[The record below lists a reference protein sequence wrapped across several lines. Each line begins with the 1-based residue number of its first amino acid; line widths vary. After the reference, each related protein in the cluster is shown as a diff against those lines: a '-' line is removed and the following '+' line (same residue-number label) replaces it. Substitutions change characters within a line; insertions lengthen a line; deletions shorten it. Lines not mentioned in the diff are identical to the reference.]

1 MRTPFI
7 ILLLPLLGTTTHAQ
21 DREIITWEKRHL
33 DGTFYSEGAGHGD
46 FNKDG
51 SIDIVS
57 GPFIW
62 LGPAFE
68 QKLEFYE
75 AKPVDPKGYSQN
87 FFSFGHD
94 FNGDTWPDVLV
105 LGFPGNDSRWY
116 ENPQGKKGHWPVHE
130 AMAQTDNESPNFTDL
145 TGDGNPEIVCQVNG
159 RLGYASPD
167 PSNPTAPFVW
177 HPISPPN
184 AVGGKFSH
192 GLGVGDVNKDGR
204 LDVLEKERWWEQPE
218 SLKEDPE
225 WKSHRF
231 ALATPGGAQM
241 YADDFDGDG
250 DNDIITSLAAHG
262 YGLAWYENVDG
273 KLNQRLIVGQDPL
286 DNNYGVSFSQM
297 HGIALADIDGDGV
310 KDLVTGKRYWAHG
323 GKDPG
328 GTDPAVVYWFR
339 TVRDEEGGVDFVPYK
354 IDDDSGVGTEVKTVD
369 LNADGLL
376 DILAGNKKGTFIH
389 YQKREKVDEETW
401 KNAQPMKAFID
412 GIKPQ
417 ETYEEGSPPDKAAG
431 AMTLPKGFSASLL
444 ASEPQLTQPI
454 TFCFDARGRIWVAE
468 AHNYPF
474 PARTD
479 EDGKDRIVI
488 FEDADGNGTYE
499 THKVFAE
506 GLSLISG
513 MEVGFGGV
521 WVGAAPY
528 LMFIPDRDGD
538 DIPDSEP
545 KVLLDGWGVEDT
557 HETLNSFSWGPDGWL
572 YGLHGVF
579 TYSHVG
585 KPGTPKE
592 DRPLLTCGV
601 WRYHPTHHEFEI
613 FSNGTSNPWGLDFDE
628 YGQAFISACVIPH
641 LWHMIQGAYYERQG
655 GQHTRKHLYDLLG
668 TTAKHRH
675 FSGNVAEHAHWGHTP
690 RADIMSNEVS
700 ARGGGHAHCGLTI
713 YRGDNFPDR
722 YRDALLMFNLHGHRI
737 NWDHVQ
743 RKGAGYEGNR
753 RPDFLFANDH
763 WFIGTH
769 LDYGP
774 DGALYFTDWQ
784 DDTTCHRQSDLEW
797 DRSNGRLF
805 RVHYGEHQPTKVD
818 LTKATD
824 LELADLQTHKN
835 EWFAR
840 TARRLLQERASS
852 TTSAPAAINTLRQ
865 LVRSHAEVPVQ
876 LRALWTLHGMKATG
890 DLLEELVVSETV
902 DEHVRAW
909 AIRLLGER
917 IDQLDSDTKAIL
929 TKRARSETSPFVR
942 RHLASLLQRLPQED
956 AWPIAEKL
964 VMHGADAKDQV
975 IPQLL
980 WYGIEPLVARN
991 PARGFALAKA
1001 TRIPKL
1007 REYVIRRVSAIPG
1020 GYESALA
1027 HVDDATVA
1035 ATVVSA
1041 LAAQLKG
1048 EASVPMPESWPK
1060 VYELLKDSPKPE
1072 VKTALLTLAGK
1083 FGDKRLLPE
1092 FRKLLTDD
1100 QQPEG
1105 LRLASL
1111 SMLRDANDIEVV
1123 PILHS
1128 LIRGPASPLRNPAIA
1143 TLSTLQ
1149 QDDSASVII
1158 QAYPKL
1164 TLAEKANAITTLTS
1178 RAASA
1183 QALLQAIASGKLPR
1197 GDLSVAGARQ
1207 ILQFKDD
1214 KLAKSLEEHWGSFKP
1229 VSEDK
1234 ATAMKHWHS
1243 KLTPE
1248 SLGQANLGNGRRVYN
1263 QTCYACHQLFGQG
1276 VALGPDITGANRSDL
1291 NYLLEN
1297 ILDPNALVPLD
1308 YQLIIFTRKDGS
1320 VVSGTIRQESATAF
1334 TVALP
1339 GGTETTLAKADIAE
1353 QETLPQSLMPEGI
1366 LDALSDR
1373 DARDLIAY
1381 LQSDKQVRL
1390 AQEGEVIIE
1399 GEALAILAKT
1409 GNVAPQGMQS
1419 YVADEWSGDTHL
1431 WWTGAR
1437 PGDTLAL
1444 GFEVPK
1450 AGKYRLAT
1458 VLTKAVDYGKA
1469 RIALDEETNFILDEV
1484 NLYDTQVVTTGELS
1498 LGDHTLTAG
1507 KHRLIFNILGKDPK
1521 AAPGYMVGID
1531 YLQLV
1536 PVP

>member
-805 RVHYGEHQPTKVD
+805 RVHYGEHQPT
-818 LTKATD
+818 
-824 LELADLQTHKN
+824 
-835 EWFAR
+835 
-840 TARRLLQERASS
+840 
-852 TTSAPAAINTLRQ
+852 
-865 LVRSHAEVPVQ
+865 
-876 LRALWTLHGMKATG
+876 
-890 DLLEELVVSETV
+890 
-902 DEHVRAW
+902 
-909 AIRLLGER
+909 
-917 IDQLDSDTKAIL
+917 
-929 TKRARSETSPFVR
+929 
-942 RHLASLLQRLPQED
+942 
-956 AWPIAEKL
+956 
-964 VMHGADAKDQV
+964 
-975 IPQLL
+975 
-980 WYGIEPLVARN
+980 
-991 PARGFALAKA
+991 
-1001 TRIPKL
+1001 
-1007 REYVIRRVSAIPG
+1007 
-1020 GYESALA
+1020 
-1027 HVDDATVA
+1027 
-1035 ATVVSA
+1035 
-1041 LAAQLKG
+1041 
-1048 EASVPMPESWPK
+1048 
-1060 VYELLKDSPKPE
+1060 
-1072 VKTALLTLAGK
+1072 
-1083 FGDKRLLPE
+1083 
-1092 FRKLLTDD
+1092 
-1100 QQPEG
+1100 
-1105 LRLASL
+1105 
-1111 SMLRDANDIEVV
+1111 
-1123 PILHS
+1123 
-1128 LIRGPASPLRNPAIA
+1128 
-1143 TLSTLQ
+1143 
-1149 QDDSASVII
+1149 
-1158 QAYPKL
+1158 
-1164 TLAEKANAITTLTS
+1164 
-1178 RAASA
+1178 
-1183 QALLQAIASGKLPR
+1183 
-1197 GDLSVAGARQ
+1197 
-1207 ILQFKDD
+1207 
-1214 KLAKSLEEHWGSFKP
+1214 
-1229 VSEDK
+1229 
-1234 ATAMKHWHS
+1234 
-1243 KLTPE
+1243 
-1248 SLGQANLGNGRRVYN
+1248 
-1263 QTCYACHQLFGQG
+1263 
-1276 VALGPDITGANRSDL
+1276 
-1291 NYLLEN
+1291 
-1297 ILDPNALVPLD
+1297 
-1308 YQLIIFTRKDGS
+1308 
-1320 VVSGTIRQESATAF
+1320 
-1334 TVALP
+1334 
-1339 GGTETTLAKADIAE
+1339 
-1353 QETLPQSLMPEGI
+1353 
-1366 LDALSDR
+1366 
-1373 DARDLIAY
+1373 
-1381 LQSDKQVRL
+1381 
-1390 AQEGEVIIE
+1390 
-1399 GEALAILAKT
+1399 
-1409 GNVAPQGMQS
+1409 
-1419 YVADEWSGDTHL
+1419 
-1431 WWTGAR
+1431 
-1437 PGDTLAL
+1437 
-1444 GFEVPK
+1444 
-1450 AGKYRLAT
+1450 
-1458 VLTKAVDYGKA
+1458 
-1469 RIALDEETNFILDEV
+1469 
-1484 NLYDTQVVTTGELS
+1484 
-1498 LGDHTLTAG
+1498 
-1507 KHRLIFNILGKDPK
+1507 
-1521 AAPGYMVGID
+1521 
-1531 YLQLV
+1531 
-1536 PVP
+1536 

>member
-33 DGTFYSEGAGHGD
+33 DSTFYSEGAGHGD

-75 AKPVDPKGYSQN
+75 AKPIDPKGYSQN

-389 YQKREKVDEETW
+389 YQKREQVDEETW
-401 KNAQPMKAFID
+401 RNAQPMKAFID

-528 LMFIPDRDGD
+528 FMFIPDRDGD

-601 WRYHPTHHEFEI
+601 WRYHPTHHKFEI

-655 GQHTRKHLYDLLG
+655 GQHTRKYLYDLLG

-690 RADIMSNEVS
+690 RADIMNNEVS

-737 NWDHVQ
+737 NWDHVH

-852 TTSAPAAINTLRQ
+852 TTSAPAAVNTLRQ

-890 DLLEELVVSETV
+890 DLLQELVVSETV

-929 TKRARSETSPFVR
+929 IERAHFETSPFVR

-964 VMHGADAKDQV
+964 VMHAADASDQV

-1007 REYVIRRVSAIPG
+1007 RDYVIRRVSAIPG

-1027 HVDDATVA
+1027 HIDDATVA

-1092 FRKLLTDD
+1092 FRNLLTDD

-1111 SMLRDANDIEVV
+1111 TMLRDANDIEVV
-1123 PILHS
+1123 PVLHA
-1128 LIRGPASPLRNPAIA
+1128 LIRGPVSPLRNPAIA
-1143 TLSTLQ
+1143 TLSTLH

-1207 ILQFKDD
+1207 ILQFKDL
-1214 KLAKSLEEHWGSFKP
+1214 KLARSLEEHWGSFKP
-1229 VSEDK
+1229 VSANK
-1234 ATAMKHWHS
+1234 ATAMKQWQS
-1243 KLTPE
+1243 KLTTE
-1248 SLGQANLGNGRRVYN
+1248 SVAQANLSNGRRVYN

-1334 TVALP
+1334 TVILP
-1339 GGTETTLAKADIAE
+1339 GGTETTLPKANISK

-1366 LDALSDR
+1366 LDAISDS

-1390 AQEGEVIIE
+1390 AQEGEVVIE

-1409 GNVAPQGMQS
+1409 GNVASQGMQS
-1419 YVADEWSGDTHL
+1419 FKADQWSSDHHL

-1444 GFEVPK
+1444 GFEAPK
-1450 AGKYRLAT
+1450 AGKYRLAA
-1458 VLTKAVDYGKA
+1458 VLTKAVDYGKV
-1469 RIALDEETNFILDEV
+1469 RIALDEEANFIRNEI
-1484 NLYDTQVVTTGELS
+1484 NLYDTQVITTGELS
-1498 LGDHTLTAG
+1498 LGEHTLSAG
-1507 KHRLIFNILGKDPK
+1507 KHKLIFNILGKDPK

-1536 PVP
+1536 PAP